1 MGIQSPFAGRVH
13 HPPNSYTLTSATLK
27 TLTFFKM
34 TKFEFDVAMTC
45 ESCSEAITAILT
57 KQQEEGAIDS
67 FEVKLEDKKVFV
79 TSSKLSG
86 DEAAEVIKGAGKE
99 TTLVTSA
106 E

>member
-1 MGIQSPFAGRVH
+1 
-13 HPPNSYTLTSATLK
+13 
-27 TLTFFKM
+27 M

-45 ESCSEAITAILT
+45 ESCSEAITTTLT

-67 FEVKLEDKKVFV
+67 FEVSLADKKVFV

-86 DEAAEVIKGAGKE
+86 DEAAEVIRGAVPDKE
-99 TTLVTSA
+99 TTLVTS